1 MNGIQ
6 EVGGSTPPGSTTRA
20 RPPRA
25 RVTPRSGAPV
35 LVTGGAGYI
44 GAHVV
49 LALRG
54 AGYPV
59 VVLDDLSTG
68 RAEAV
73 PDGAAFV
80 AGDAGDA
87 ALVGGLLAERG
98 VGAVVHLAASA
109 SVPESVRDPLRYW
122 RNNAAA
128 TANLLHACAAAD
140 VRRFVFSSTAAVYGI
155 PRAVPVDED
164 APTAPINPYGASK
177 LAAEWMLRDAAA
189 AHGMRYV
196 ALRYFNVAGADP
208 DGRAGQRG
216 RRAEHLI
223 TVACDA
229 ALGLRDGV
237 AVFGSDYDTEDGTGV
252 RDYIHVADLA
262 EAHVAAL
269 RHLEDGG
276 AGGTFNCG
284 YGRGYSVREA
294 LAAVE
299 REAGVA
305 LRVRDAPRR
314 PGDPPALVADA
325 ARIRAA
331 LGWSPRRG
339 DLGLIVR
346 DALRWRR
353 RLEAESRR
361 PPGRRERTSGARRA
375 ADRDPACGGRPSA

>member
-68 RAEAV
+68 SAEAV

-80 AGDAGDA
+80 AGDAGDS

-164 APTAPINPYGASK
+164 SPTVPINPYGASK

-189 AHGMRYV
+189 AHGMRHV
-196 ALRYFNVAGADP
+196 SLRYFNVAGADP

-229 ALGLRDGV
+229 ALGLRGGV
-237 AVFGSDYDTEDGTGV
+237 AVFGSDYDTKDGTGV

-284 YGRGYSVREA
+284 YGHGYSVRET

-331 LGWSPRRG
+331 LGWSPRRD

-353 RLEAESRR
+353 LEAEAAGPDRR
-361 PPGRRERTSGARRA
+361 PASRLSTAEA
-375 ADRDPACGGRPSA
+375 